1 MRLPRMTTRRWMI
14 AVAVASLVMASGRL
28 LWLSSVYRK
37 AALVQAAYE
46 NVART
51 LQTFGMEMEIEPE
64 SGAIKAQRAAD
75 ASVNQK
81 TAEYRAALKRKYER
95 AARFPWLPVEPDPP
109 APR

>member
-1 MRLPRMTTRRWMI
+1 MRLSRMTTRRWLI

-37 AALVQAAYE
+37 AALVHAAYE

-51 LQTFGMEMEIEPE
+51 LQTLGMEMEIEPE
-64 SGAIKAQRAAD
+64 SGAINAQRAAD

-81 TAEYRAALKRKYER
+81 AAESHAARKRKYER